1 MNINR
6 GFETMIPKEKAK
18 EPTPTFDNQI
28 KFKLFGRVITFNL
41 QVKKDD

>member
-6 GFETMIPKEKAK
+6 GFETMIPKENQK
-18 EPTPTFDNQI
+18 EITPTFYNQI

-41 QVKKDD
+41 EVKKDV

>member
-6 GFETMIPKEKAK
+6 GFETMIPKEKEK
-18 EPTPTFDNQI
+18 QINPTFQNQI

-41 QVKKDD
+41 EVKKDD

>member
-6 GFETMIPKEKAK
+6 GFESMIPKEKEK
-18 EPTPTFDNQI
+18 EPTPTFYNQI

-41 QVKKDD
+41 EMKKDV

>member
-6 GFETMIPKEKAK
+6 GFESMIPKEKQS
-18 EPTPTFDNQI
+18 TPTFHNQI

-41 QVKKDD
+41 EVKKDV